1 MSDGREGAHAVVALA
16 PAPVPR
22 LHAAAAAVGAAS
34 AAAALVRFGPTGRGL
49 VAAFV
54 ISVCVVLAVIDLE
67 RGVLPNR
74 IVIPSFGA
82 VLAAQIA
89 LSPDRATEW
98 IVASLGAALL
108 LLLPRAFSRGAVGM
122 GDVKLG
128 LLVGAAL
135 GESTLLA
142 VIVGVAAAWP
152 VAAYLV
158 LRGGRSAARETL
170 PLGPFL
176 ALGAIVAVLVS

>member
-1 MSDGREGAHAVVALA
+1 
-16 PAPVPR
+16 
-22 LHAAAAAVGAAS
+22 
-34 AAAALVRFGPTGRGL
+34 
-49 VAAFV
+49 
-54 ISVCVVLAVIDLE
+54 
-67 RGVLPNR
+67 
-74 IVIPSFGA
+74 
-82 VLAAQIA
+82 
-89 LSPDRATEW
+89 
-98 IVASLGAALL
+98 
-108 LLLPRAFSRGAVGM
+108 M

-158 LRGGRSAARETL
+158 LRGGRSAARGAL

-176 ALGAIVAVLVS
+176 AFGAIVAVQVS